1 MTDVPEMYECM
12 FQWKCLSGDVS
23 ANIQLHVLSALQTV
37 PWVYGQIEALECM
50 QEGLQYED

>member
-1 MTDVPEMYECM
+1 MTDVPGMYECM